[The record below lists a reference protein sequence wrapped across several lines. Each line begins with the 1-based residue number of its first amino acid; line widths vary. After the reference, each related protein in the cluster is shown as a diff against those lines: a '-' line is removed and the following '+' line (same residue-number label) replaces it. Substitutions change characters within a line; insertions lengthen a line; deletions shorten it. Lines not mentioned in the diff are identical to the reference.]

1 MNEPLKTD
9 EPNPALARVLD
20 LEIEMTKIRREL
32 ETINSWRDLDA
43 TTKNRVT
50 NLLQRTE
57 PRIALIEEVLLE
69 EGRVYRTD
77 NGEIAKVPPKPMS
90 EKKIKRII
98 KETVEGGVV
107 KEQPKTEAPKEDFA
121 PHESAQ

>member
-9 EPNPALARVLD
+9 EPNPALARVMD

-98 KETVEGGVV
+98 KETVEAAAE
-107 KEQPKTEAPKEDFA
+107 KEQPKEKTESEAPHA
-121 PHESAQ
+121 